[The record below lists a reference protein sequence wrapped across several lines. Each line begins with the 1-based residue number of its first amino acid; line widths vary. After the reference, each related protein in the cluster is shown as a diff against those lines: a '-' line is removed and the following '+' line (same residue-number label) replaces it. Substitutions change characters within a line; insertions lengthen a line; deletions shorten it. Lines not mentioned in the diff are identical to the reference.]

1 MFHLKYSCDE
11 IIGSCFFFSSPERN
25 LILQLL
31 LWGCFR
37 TVTRYTGQSV
47 AVLTQ
52 IGSDAEQHYPDPDC
66 ASICLVRA

>member
-1 MFHLKYSCDE
+1 MFHLKYNCNE
-11 IIGSCFFFSSPERN
+11 IIGSSFFFSPSEWN

-47 AVLTQ
+47 AVLNQ
-52 IGSDAEQHYPDPDC
+52 IGSDAEQHYPYPDC
-66 ASICLVRA
+66 ASICLVRV